1 MSEKVTIKVER
12 KTLHLPTIALRG
24 LVVFPNNL
32 VHFEVGREKS
42 IAAVEWAMANNSNV
56 FLVAQKS
63 MDTTEPQQAD
73 LFSYGVVAEVKQV
86 LRVSG
91 DLVKVLVEGK
101 YRAKLSVLDASGDF
115 LLSAVRPAPVR
126 AGKAD
131 DAVETEALLRA
142 LKAGFDEYLGMNP
155 RLGKDVVFAI
165 VSSDDPAFLSEYM
178 PANLLFRYE
187 DKQAVMDEGTLNGR
201 LKKLIEMLR
210 RECQVMKIEK
220 EIAEKVNESMDKNQ
234 RDYYLH
240 EQLHIISDELGEG
253 DDTHAEADEYRR
265 RITGLHLAEDSEKKL
280 LKEVDRLAKMQG
292 SNQEATVIR
301 TYLDTCLDLPWNTF
315 TVDDLDISRAQQI
328 LDRDHYGLKK
338 VKDRILETL
347 AVRKLAPDVKAQIIC
362 LVGPPGVGKTSI
374 ARSIA
379 ESLGRKYV
387 RISLGGVRD
396 EAEIRGHRRT
406 YIGAMPGKI
415 ITAMISAKSANPL
428 MLLDEIDKLAGD
440 FRGDPAAA
448 LLEALDPEQNSTFN
462 DHFIDI
468 PFDLSHVLFIT
479 TANDLGSIPGPLR
492 DRMDVI
498 ELPSYTRVEKY
509 NIARKHLLP
518 KQLKACGLTGKV
530 TLSQSALY
538 GIIDG
543 YTREAGVRNLERTIT
558 SVLRKCARK
567 IAAGEV
573 ESVSVTGTMLEQL
586 LGPRFVKPDF
596 LNRTNAVGIANG
608 LAWTSVGGETLP
620 IEVQVIPEGSGKI
633 TVTGSLGDVM
643 KESAQLAVTWV
654 RVHAAEYGIDP
665 EKLKKCDL
673 HIHAP
678 EGAVPKDGPSAGVTL
693 TTALVSCLSGIPV
706 RGDVAMTGEITLHGN
721 VLPIGGLREK
731 SMAAYREGMKTV
743 LIPKD
748 NEPDLYEVDDEVKKN
763 LTFLPMQSLTQ
774 VLNAAL
780 LKPQNAKKAKAPSRT
795 HAKKKAADA
804 AIVPPTAE
812 KPDGKCEGL
821 PSLVVW
827 RAQAGRSVR

>member
-1 MSEKVTIKVER
+1 MSEKVTVKVER
-12 KTLHLPTIALRG
+12 HELHLPAIALRG

-42 IAAVEWAMANNSNV
+42 VAAVEWAMANNSNV
-56 FLVAQKS
+56 FLVTQKE
-63 MDTTEPQQAD
+63 MDTDTPQQED
-73 LFSYGVVAEVKQV
+73 LYAYGVVAEIKQV
-86 LRVSG
+86 LRVS
-91 DLVKVLVEGK
+91 DELVKVLVEGK
-101 YRAKLSVLDASGDF
+101 YRAKLTGLDTSGKF
-115 LLSAVRPAPVR
+115 YLSTVRPAPVQ
-126 AGKAD
+126 APKGEQALEVD
-131 DAVETEALLRA
+131 ALLRS
-142 LKAGFDEYLGMNP
+142 LKAGFDEYLAMNP
-155 RLGKDVVFAI
+155 RLAKDVVFAI
-165 VSSDDPAFLSEYM
+165 MSSGDPAFLSEYI
-178 PANLLFRYE
+178 PANLLFRYQ
-187 DKQAVMDEGTLNGR
+187 DKQSVMNENTLVGR
-201 LKKLIEMLR
+201 LNRLLEMLH
-210 RECQVMKIEK
+210 RECQVMRIEK
-220 EIAEKVNESMDKNQ
+220 EIADKVNESMDKNQ

-253 DDTHAEADEYRR
+253 DDTHAEADNYRR
-265 RITGLHLAEDSEKKL
+265 RIEELHLEADSEAKL
-280 LKEVDRLAKMQG
+280 LKEVDRLSKMQG

-315 TVDDLDISRAQQI
+315 TTDNLDINRAAQI

-338 VKDRILETL
+338 VKDRILELL
-347 AVRKLAPDVKAQIIC
+347 AVRKLAPDMKAQIIC

-379 ESLGRKYV
+379 ECLNRKYV
-387 RISLGGVRD
+387 RLSLGGVRD

-415 ITAMISAKSANPL
+415 ISAMITAKSQNPL

-448 LLEALDPEQNSTFN
+448 LLEALDPEQNNTFK
-462 DHFIDI
+462 DHFLDI
-468 PFDLSHVLFIT
+468 PYDLSHVLFIT
-479 TANDLGSIPGPLR
+479 TANDLGGIPGPLR
-492 DRMDVI
+492 DRMDII

-518 KQLKACGLTGKV
+518 KQLKACGLAGRV

-538 GIIDG
+538 GLIDG
-543 YTREAGVRNLERTIT
+543 YTREAGVRSLERTIT

-567 IAAGEV
+567 IAAGEA
-573 ESVSVTGTMLEQL
+573 EEISVTGSMLEEL
-586 LGPRFVKPDF
+586 LGPRRVKPEF
-596 LNRTNAVGIANG
+596 LNRTGAVGIANG

-620 IEVQVIPEGSGKI
+620 IEVQAIEDGAGKI

-643 KESAQLAVTWV
+643 KESAQLAVTYA

-693 TTALVSCLSGIPV
+693 TTALISCLSGRPV

-721 VLPIGGLREK
+721 VLAIGGLREK
-731 SMAAYREGMKTV
+731 SMAAYREGMKIV
-743 LIPKD
+743 LMPKD
-748 NEPDLYEVDDEVKKN
+748 NESDLYEVDDEVKEN
-763 LTFLPMQSLTQ
+763 LEFVPVSNLEQ
-774 VLNAAL
+774 VLRTALSAPGAAPARRPRP
-780 LKPQNAKKAKAPSRT
+780 KTKKRPAAP
-795 HAKKKAADA
+795 
-804 AIVPPTAE
+804 VPAE
-812 KPDGKCEGL
+812 SGARPGAFC
-821 PSLVVW
+821 
-827 RAQAGRSVR
+827 

>member
-12 KTLHLPTIALRG
+12 KKLHLPTIALRG

-101 YRAKLSVLDASGDF
+101 YRAKLSALDASGDF
-115 LLSAVRPAPVR
+115 LLSEVRPAPVR

-567 IAAGEV
+567 IASGEV

-620 IEVQVIPEGSGKI
+620 IEVQVMDNGSGKI

-812 KPDGKCEGL
+812 KPQSGAVC
-821 PSLVVW
+821 
-827 RAQAGRSVR
+827 

>member
-12 KTLHLPTIALRG
+12 KKLHLPTIALRG

-115 LLSAVRPAPVR
+115 LLSEVRPAPVR

-379 ESLGRKYV
+379 ESMGRKYV

-567 IAAGEV
+567 IAAGET

-620 IEVQVIPEGSGKI
+620 IEVQVMDNGSGKI

-812 KPDGKCEGL
+812 KPQSGAVC
-821 PSLVVW
+821 
-827 RAQAGRSVR
+827 

>member
-1 MSEKVTIKVER
+1 MSEKVTIKVEHR
-12 KTLHLPTIALRG
+12 ELHLPTIALRG

-56 FLVAQKS
+56 FLVAQKAMETS
-63 MDTTEPQQAD
+63 DPTQAD

-86 LRVSG
+86 LRVSE

-101 YRAKLSVLDASGDF
+101 YRAKLTELDTSGDF

-126 AGKAD
+126 AGKAE

-142 LKAGFDEYLGMNP
+142 LKTGFDEYLGMNP

-187 DKQAVMDEGTLNGR
+187 DKQAVMDESTLNGR
-201 LKKLIEMLR
+201 LKKLVEMLR

-265 RITGLHLAEDSEKKL
+265 RITELHLAEDSEKKL
-280 LKEVDRLAKMQG
+280 LKEVDRLSKMQG

-315 TVDDLDISRAQQI
+315 TVDDLDIARAQQI

-415 ITAMISAKSANPL
+415 ISAMISAKSSNPL

-567 IAAGEV
+567 IASGEV
-573 ESVSVTGTMLEQL
+573 ESVSVTGTMLEEL

-596 LNRTNAVGIANG
+596 LNRTNAIGIANG

-620 IEVQVIPEGSGKI
+620 IEVQVMDNGSGKI

-643 KESAQLAVTWV
+643 KESAQLAITWV
-654 RVHAAEYGIDP
+654 RVHAEEYGIDP
-665 EKLKKCDL
+665 ERLKKCDL

-693 TTALVSCLSGIPV
+693 TTALVSCLSGMPV

-780 LKPQNAKKAKAPSRT
+780 LKPQDPKKAKAPASRT
-795 HAKKKAADA
+795 RAKKKAD

-812 KPDGKCEGL
+812 KPQPGAVC
-821 PSLVVW
+821 
-827 RAQAGRSVR
+827 